1 MRGITRKSVVNDPTR
16 PHRAVV
22 MPAQQVSGRLRSR
35 RAANRVRIITHAL
48 LALSLLLLAAV
59 PSAVSFATAVGQ
71 PEARLD
77 VIAVFDTSGRLYGA
91 SMDSARRAAATYVR
105 TLPASARIGVVN
117 YGQFPTVIRDLSRDK
132 DGAIASISAMKIEG
146 DTPPMYDGISLAADQ
161 FDLLTPTKRQIL
173 LVSDGFDQGS
183 ATLPTALEPILRQR
197 NIRIDVVKLDTLEA
211 NIPALEAL
219 STASSGS
226 AIRSVDFVALRALA
240 ARTVQWA
247 TPPPPTKAVTP
258 TATDKVFS
266 SKIALF
272 GGLAA
277 VFAAL
282 LVVGL
287 SVSAPKA
294 RKVRLSSKP
303 EPSKKSATPVAGF
316 AQKLSTAADHVLE
329 KQGKSHGL
337 NAALERAGLNIR
349 PGEFM
354 VVAGAATMMAA
365 AVGYVAIGGIIG
377 AAGLGAF
384 VAVFGMRFF
393 VVRKGKKRS
402 AAFGDQLSDTLQ
414 LLASSLRAG
423 QGLMQAIDSVAKEGE
438 APASDEFRRV
448 IVEARLG
455 RDLIDSLKAMSDR
468 VRCED
473 FNWVI
478 PAIEINREVGGDL
491 AEVLDTVSS
500 TIRDRADIRRQVKT
514 LSAEGRL
521 SAYVLLGLPVAIA
534 FMVRGSNPEYIGEL
548 EHGVGL
554 YVAGGGIALMVI
566 GGFWLFSLC
575 KIEF

>member
-1 MRGITRKSVVNDPTR
+1 MRRTAAGTSPR
-16 PHRAVV
+16 RA
-22 MPAQQVSGRLRSR
+22 PGRLSVR
-35 RAANRVRIITHAL
+35 RTANRVRVVTHVL
-48 LALSLLLLAAV
+48 LGLSLLLLAAV
-59 PSAVSFATAVGQ
+59 PQAVSYATAVGR
-71 PEARLD
+71 PAPRLD

-91 SMDSARRAAATYVR
+91 SMDSARRAASTYIR
-105 TLPASARIGVVN
+105 SLPATARIGVVN
-117 YGQFPTVIRDLSRDK
+117 YGQFPTVIRDLSKDK
-132 DGAIASISAMKIEG
+132 DGAIASIAGMKNEG
-146 DTPPMYDGISLAADQ
+146 DRPPMYDGISLAADQ
-161 FDLLTPTKRQIL
+161 FDVLTPTKRQIL
-173 LVSDGFDQGS
+173 LISDGFDDGS
-183 ATLPTALEPILRQR
+183 ATLPISLEPILRQR
-197 NIRIDVVKLDTLEA
+197 NIRIDVLKLETLEG
-211 NIPALEAL
+211 NVPALDAL
-219 STASSGS
+219 ATASGGT
-226 AIRSVDFVALRALA
+226 AIRSVDFVALRSLA
-240 ARTVQWA
+240 GRTIEWA
-247 TPPPPTKAVTP
+247 TPPAPTVAATP
-258 TATDKVFS
+258 TVSEKLFS
-266 SKIALF
+266 SKIALI
-272 GGLAA
+272 GGLGA

-287 SVSAPKA
+287 SLSAPKA
-294 RKVRLSSKP
+294 KKVRLSSKP
-303 EPSKKSATPVAGF
+303 EPAKKSATPVAGI
-316 AQKLSTAADHVLE
+316 AQKLSSAADHVLE
-329 KQGKSHGL
+329 KQGKTRGL
-337 NAALERAGLNIR
+337 NSALERAGLNIR

-354 VVAGAATMMAA
+354 VVAAAASLVGAAI
-365 AVGYVAIGGIIG
+365 GYVTIGGI
-377 AAGLGAF
+377 LGALGVGAF
-384 VAVFGMRFF
+384 IAVFGARFF

-448 IVEARLG
+448 VVEARLG

-521 SAYVLLGLPVAIA
+521 SAYVLLGLPIAIA

-548 EHGVGL
+548 EHGLGL
-554 YVAGGGIALMVI
+554 YVAGGGVALMVI